1 MVGMASCN
9 VMGATRVTTR
19 QKAVGEGRWEGR
31 REGRGMLPSQ
41 IYFGL
46 INKSFPPA
54 PSSGMKRANDSF
66 WSGRPHDVI
75 HNAEVVQVKGV
86 KCVPAQQIRVRR
98 IRIRRIRI
106 RRIRRDDV

>member
-1 MVGMASCN
+1 
-9 VMGATRVTTR
+9 MGG
-19 QKAVGEGRWEGR
+19 KEGGK
-31 REGRGMLPSQ
+31 GDVAIPDF
-41 IYFGL
+41 FGL